1 MSEIKTVTA
10 VLLLFVALGHFGG
23 CAAPGPGS
31 ARIRP
36 DVSPSTQP
44 TGESFRLDR
53 SQIAPMYRELLAIDL
68 STVVSVAA
76 AQNIDIRQAR
86 QRVRAA
92 EGRYESSLGA
102 IFPVF
107 APSLSYEDVEG
118 SVRAVNGPVVPADF
132 NSFAPVALVQWVIN
146 PGKVVSDII
155 AARKRLLASEQ
166 QEQFVVMETIR
177 ASAVQYYD
185 LMLAQA
191 KLSLANRAVAEAEEL
206 LRITRVRLNAG
217 AGLPAD
223 DLRAQAALAGRQQDL
238 ALALNA
244 FYQASVALAVTLHL
258 DSAVTLVPKPD
269 EIAPVTLVREDL
281 TLDQCLGLALEWRTD
296 LQGVRSLIAAA
307 AAETA
312 GATWGAL
319 APQVQAGYQYG
330 GISSHIP
337 GQTFGI
343 HEQKRFAAS
352 AGWAL
357 GLSTF
362 GQVKTA
368 NAGERQAR
376 LEAERQLDQV
386 RAQVVRAT
394 EDSRTNKKILPMA
407 RQQLAAAEEALRL
420 TQANLQAGT
429 MLTLDVLQAE
439 DAVNEARLRYAQ
451 AVARYNQSQLNLL
464 EGLGLLDVNS
474 VIPSNSPATAPASA
488 YSPSAPSHTAA
499 SVLDGKAGIR

>member
-10 VLLLFVALGHFGG
+10 GLLFVAFGLVSG
-23 CAAPGPGS
+23 CAARGPAS
-31 ARIRP
+31 ARVRP

-44 TGESFRLDR
+44 AGESFRLDR
-53 SQIAPMYRELLAIDL
+53 SQIGPMYRELLAIDL
-68 STVVSVAA
+68 STVVSVAS
-76 AQNIDIRQAR
+76 AQNIDILQAR

-118 SVRAVNGPVVPADF
+118 SVRAVNGPVLPADF

-146 PGKVVSDII
+146 PGRVVTDII
-155 AARKRLLASEQ
+155 ASRKRLLASEQ
-166 QEQFVVMETIR
+166 QEQFVIMETIR

-185 LMLAQA
+185 LVLAQA
-191 KLSLANRAVAEAEEL
+191 RLALANRAVAEAEEL
-206 LRITRVRLNAG
+206 LRITRVRLKAG

-223 DLRAQAALAGRQQDL
+223 ELRAQAALAGRQQDL
-238 ALALNA
+238 AQALNA
-244 FYQASVALAVTLHL
+244 FYQASVALAVTLQL

-281 TLDQCLGLALEWRTD
+281 SLDQCLGLAVEWRPD
-296 LQGVRSLIAAA
+296 LQVVRSLVAAA
-307 AAETA
+307 TAETA

-319 APQVQAGYQYG
+319 TPQVQAGYQYG

-337 GQTFGI
+337 GQTFGL
-343 HEQKRFAAS
+343 HEQKRFAAG

-362 GQVKTA
+362 GQAKTA
-368 NAGERQAR
+368 KAGERQAI
-376 LEAERQLDQV
+376 LEAQRQLDQV

-407 RQQLAAAEEALRL
+407 RQQLAASEEALRL

-451 AVARYNQSQLNLL
+451 AVVRYNQSQLNLL
-464 EGLGLLDVNS
+464 GGLGLLDAHSLV
-474 VIPSNSPATAPASA
+474 VLNSPATAPVTA
-488 YSPSAPSHTAA
+488 SAPSTP
-499 SVLDGKAGIR
+499 